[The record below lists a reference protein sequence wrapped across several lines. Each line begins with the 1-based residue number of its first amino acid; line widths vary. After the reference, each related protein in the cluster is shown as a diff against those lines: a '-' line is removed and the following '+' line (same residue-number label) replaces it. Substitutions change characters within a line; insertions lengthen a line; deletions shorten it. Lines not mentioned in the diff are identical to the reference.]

1 MHIPEAGE
9 GAGRCWDQSGAIYQ
23 PLHPGMA
30 FEAGGQRRSALRVG
44 EGGGV
49 RVGMGWG
56 TALPGVPLPQGWRDP
71 CACPLSCPPVRCNW
85 FSNPEPSLSS
95 PARLGEGSRDF
106 CASPPPRPQLPRL
119 LARFPS
125 PALCCA
131 PAAAHF
137 GVQSVFPCDTAAF
150 PGWI

>member
-95 PARLGEGSRDF
+95 PAGLGEGSRDF
-106 CASPPPRPQLPRL
+106 CASPPTQAPAPSAAGSVSIPSPL
-119 LARFPS
+119 LRTSSGTFWGPKRFPM
-125 PALCCA
+125 
-131 PAAAHF
+131 
-137 GVQSVFPCDTAAF
+137 
-150 PGWI
+150 